1 MSAIYSKI
9 SLIIPTYNCNNELKN
24 HLLHMKPILKYF
36 GQIIAVDS
44 YSTDGTFETLKD
56 KLSKYNSEIYQ
67 RERGLYSSWNDAIS
81 RSSCEYIYIS
91 TIGDLPSLGDLKKFF
106 ETAIKSNADISLSP
120 PNVVKESMPGFY
132 YNNWPIHRII
142 NNFNIPNPIILDN
155 NLASELN
162 TYSALHNC
170 FASLSGSFASNIS
183 KTHILK
189 NNPFPTDFEGIG
201 DVVWWAQISNKVSIM
216 IYPHFVSSFILHQ
229 KSYDSLSSQQSK
241 KFINAITQTLKINT
255 KEKAT
260 YEKFTQ
266 KILSKRA
273 LQKKYKFFRL
283 FTPVYYYY
291 KFCII
296 KMTMEIDK
304 IIEKY
309 RCELTH
315 KLINCQRDERIS
327 SKNL

>member
-1 MSAIYSKI
+1 MSAIYSKV

-36 GQIIAVDS
+36 GQIVAVDS
-44 YSTDGTFETLKD
+44 YSIDGTYETLKNELD
-56 KLSKYNSEIYQ
+56 KYNSLIYQ
-67 RERGLYSSWNDAIS
+67 RERGLYSSWNDAVLK
-81 RSSCEYIYIS
+81 SSCEYIYIS
-91 TIGDLPSLGDLKKFF
+91 TIGDLPALEKLKKFF
-106 ETAIKSNADISLSP
+106 EIAVESNADISLSP
-120 PNVVKESMPGFY
+120 PNVIKESKPDCN
-132 YNNWPIHRII
+132 YNKWPIHRII
-142 NNFNIPNPIILDN
+142 NNFEIPTPIILDK
-155 NLASELN
+155 NLVHKLN
-162 TYSALHNC
+162 TYSVLHDC
-170 FASLSGSFASNIS
+170 FSSLSGSFASNIS

-189 NNPFPTDFEGIG
+189 GSPFPTNFEGIG

-315 KLINCQRDERIS
+315 KLINCQRDERIF